1 MIATL
6 NGKVLQ
12 KLSQAIILD
21 VGGVGYRV
29 RLPDP
34 LLAELRQGDDFFCYA
49 HLSIRETEWNLFGF
63 KTMEEMELFELLLTV
78 QKVGPKAALS
88 ALSAMPPHALAAA
101 IAGEQPNMLTHI
113 PGIGKKTAQRIVLD
127 LKGKVDDYVTGAV
140 ATSRSNDADA
150 ISALTA
156 LGYSLAEAQAAIK
169 TLDPSLSLEDKIF
182 AALQKLSG

>member
-12 KLSQAIILD
+12 KRSQAVILD
-21 VGGVGYRV
+21 VAGVGYRV

-34 LLAELRQGDDFFCYA
+34 LLAELRLGDDFFCYTYLA
-49 HLSIRETEWNLFGF
+49 VRETEWNLFGF
-63 KTMEEMELFELLLTV
+63 RTMDEIKLFELLLSV

-88 ALSAMPPHALAAA
+88 ALSAMEPHALAGA
-101 IAGEQPNMLTHI
+101 IASEQPDMLTDI

-127 LKGKVDDYVTGAV
+127 LKGKVDDYLTGAV
-140 ATSRSNDADA
+140 VTSRTYDADV

-156 LGYSLAEAQAAIK
+156 LGYSVAEAQETIK
-169 TLDPSLSLEDKIF
+169 TLDPSLSLEEMIF
-182 AALQKLSG
+182 ASLQKLSG

>member
-6 NGKVLQ
+6 NGQVLQ

-21 VGGVGYRV
+21 VAGVGYRV

-34 LLAELRQGDDFFCYA
+34 LLAELRQGDDFFCYT

-63 KTMEEMELFELLLTV
+63 RTMEEMKLFELLLTV

-88 ALSAMPPHALAAA
+88 ALSSMEPHTLAGA
-101 IAGEQPNMLTHI
+101 IASEQPDMLTHI
-113 PGIGKKTAQRIVLD
+113 PGIGKKTAQRIILD

-140 ATSRSNDADA
+140 ATSRSHDADA

-156 LGYSLAEAQAAIK
+156 LGYSVAEAQETIK
-169 TLDPSLSLEDKIF
+169 TLDASLSLEEKIW